1 MWTGFKEG
9 IHSIYKHLCW
19 GLFVTTQRQSD
30 SRPQNCL
37 GYANGKMWRKVTSIC
52 WIESKFSFLV
62 LTRCWCLEHCGKWWS
77 YICICSPCS
86 LIFEYLYRNY
96 SARFTNYNW
105 RIIPAMIIGG
115 DYCMFL
121 KYLPFHLFDVR
132 CLSCLQFVIFAFHQF
147 AYLLFTFWLFI
158 FDLFDRLLWPN

>member
-1 MWTGFKEG
+1 MLRFIRDNSTPIWLPATKLFG
-9 IHSIYKHLCW
+9 IRQRKNVAQSYFHL
-19 GLFVTTQRQSD
+19 LDR
-30 SRPQNCL
+30 
-37 GYANGKMWRKVTSIC
+37 
-52 WIESKFSFLV
+52 KFSFLV